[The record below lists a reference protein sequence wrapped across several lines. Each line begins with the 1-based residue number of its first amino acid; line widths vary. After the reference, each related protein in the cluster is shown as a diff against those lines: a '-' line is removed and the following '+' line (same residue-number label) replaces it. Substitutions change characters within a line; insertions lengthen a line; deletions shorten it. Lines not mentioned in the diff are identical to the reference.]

1 MLNEYDYMFGEMPEM
16 IRIEKTDI
24 LKKAQ
29 NELWR
34 SKFWEKSFFDVVNR
48 HCYQSDYYLLKQP
61 LTFNDVDAHLW
72 KTIKKLGAKY
82 KIPCKRE
89 TSKYEILFELGLSFA
104 GEPSKRKRA
113 LLESEIYVKLNRKG
127 ISFYLLPYSHLAKGF
142 ILFDYQVVENILTD
156 FCNENFSNPA
166 KEFIDFLEYKKK
178 LNEDIESL
186 SVRSIDIAKSSI
198 KSLYE
203 ASNQINK
210 KIAQG
215 YLFSEMIINK
225 KEVRI
230 MHKEFL
236 DNPQILIQK
245 LQKKAK

>member
-1 MLNEYDYMFGEMPEM
+1 MFSEDNYMIIEMPEM
-16 IRIEKTDI
+16 ILVEKTDI

-48 HCYQSDYYLLKQP
+48 HCYQSDYYLIKQP
-61 LTFNDVDAHLW
+61 LTFNDVDSHLW
-72 KTIKKLGAKY
+72 KTIKNLGAKY
-82 KIPCKRE
+82 RIRCRRE
-89 TSKYEILFELGLSFA
+89 TSKYEILFELALCYA
-104 GEPSKRKRA
+104 GDPSKRK
-113 LLESEIYVKLNRKG
+113 LPLIESDIYIKLNRKG

-142 ILFDYQVVENILTD
+142 ILSDYQVVENILID
-156 FCNENFSNPA
+156 FCNELFSNPP
-166 KEFIDFLEYKKK
+166 KEFTDFLESKKK
-178 LNEDIESL
+178 LDEDIESL
-186 SVRSIDIAKSSI
+186 SVRSIEIARSSI

-203 ASNQINK
+203 ASDQENK
-210 KIAQG
+210 KIMPG
-215 YLFSEMIINK
+215 YLFSDMIINK

-245 LQKKAK
+245 LQKKSK

>member
-113 LLESEIYVKLNRKG
+113 FLESEIYVKLNRKG

-156 FCNENFSNPA
+156 FCNEILSNPA
-166 KEFIDFLEYKKK
+166 KEFTDFLEYKKK

>member
-104 GEPSKRKRA
+104 GETSKRKRA
-113 LLESEIYVKLNRKG
+113 FLESEIYVKLNRKG

-142 ILFDYQVVENILTD
+142 ILFDYQVVENILID
-156 FCNENFSNPA
+156 FCNEILSNPA
-166 KEFIDFLEYKKK
+166 KEFTDFLEYKKK